1 MDKYWSER
9 AEQSMKRGEVSAEK
23 MLTTMLKEY
32 DATKRLITKEIESFI
47 GRYATASGLTIM
59 EVRKLLTKEEFNDFQ
74 KILKEYS
81 KLVSKIGN
89 KDTSNYYKAKVERLL
104 IRKNIS
110 RLQSIEASI
119 DSYIVELGVKEQEAL
134 SSIMGTVYE
143 DTYYRA
149 MYDLD
154 KFIGYGV
161 PVNGVSKYKLDTVLK
176 EQWAGSNY
184 SDRIWQNKTK
194 LTEQLNT
201 TFLRGVIANRDSTQ
215 IAKEMSKNLGVSFFN
230 CKRLVFTETAHIIE
244 TATLNSYRDVGVVKK
259 YQILA
264 TLDLK
269 TSEICQEMDRKIFNV
284 SEAVE
289 GINYPPFHPFC
300 RTTTV
305 PYIDDA
311 IIESTRYARD
321 KYGRGMQVPAS
332 MTYKEWYKTF
342 IEK

>member
-9 AEQSMKRGEVSAEK
+9 AEQSMKRGEVSAKK

-74 KILKEYS
+74 RIIKEYA
-81 KLVSKIGN
+81 KLITSIKSTNV
-89 KDTSNYYKAKVERLL
+89 SNYYKAKIERLL

-110 RLQSIEASI
+110 RLQSLEASI
-119 DSYIVELGVKEQEAL
+119 DNYIIDLGVKEQNAL
-134 SSIMGTVYE
+134 SSVMGTVYE
-143 DTYYRA
+143 DTYYRVA
-149 MYDLD
+149 YDLD
-154 KFIGYGV
+154 KYRGYGV
-161 PVNGVSKYKLDTVLK
+161 ALNGVNTYKINAVLK

-184 SDRIWQNKTK
+184 SDRIWENKVK
-194 LTEQLNT
+194 LIEQLNT
-201 TFLRGVIANRDSTQ
+201 TFLRGIVANRDSSQ
-215 IAKEMSKNLGVSFFN
+215 IAKEMSKNLGVSYFN
-230 CKRLVFTETAHIIE
+230 CKRLVVTETAHIIE
-244 TATLNSYRDVGVVKK
+244 TATLDSYRDGDVEK

-264 TLDLK
+264 TLDTK
-269 TSEICQEMDRKIFNV
+269 TSEICQEQDGKIYNV
-284 SEAVE
+284 SEATE

-305 PYIDDA
+305 PYIHR
-311 IIESTRYARD
+311 IEEEGTRFARD
-321 KYGRGMQVPAS
+321 KYGRGIEVPAS